1 MLQWTYTKP
10 LGYQA
15 PVTVGDISGSLMID
29 SDMILVTL
37 CTPNEELMYSFGRA
51 LHTDDLKARADEIG
65 EKLIINPG
73 IIGLTIGLIIFLFS
87 IPTPEIINKTDLL
100 IIPLNKNSI
109 DGMTDSVNALK
120 MLFFLKQITQIVQ

>member
-29 SDMILVTL
+29 SDMILITL

-51 LHTDDLKARADEIG
+51 VHTDDLKARADEIG
-65 EKLIINPG
+65 EKFTINPDDDLQNLALRAMETFTA
-73 IIGLTIGLIIFLFS
+73 LTLQ
-87 IPTPEIINKTDLL
+87 E
-100 IIPLNKNSI
+100 
-109 DGMTDSVNALK
+109 
-120 MLFFLKQITQIVQ
+120 KQADH

>member
-15 PVTVGDISGSLMID
+15 PVTVGNISGSLMID
-29 SDMILVTL
+29 SDMILITL

-65 EKLIINPG
+65 EKF
-73 IIGLTIGLIIFLFS
+73 TID
-87 IPTPEIINKTDLL
+87 PDTTMEDLA
-100 IIPLNKNSI
+100 IKS
-109 DGMTDSVNALK
+109 METFNALT
-120 MLFFLKQITQIVQ
+120 LQEEHVGN

>member
-29 SDMILVTL
+29 SDMILITL

-65 EKLIINPG
+65 EKFIIDPDATMENLA
-73 IIGLTIGLIIFLFS
+73 IKSMETF
-87 IPTPEIINKTDLL
+87 
-100 IIPLNKNSI
+100 
-109 DGMTDSVNALK
+109 NALT
-120 MLFFLKQITQIVQ
+120 LQEEHVGN